1 MTSPPDVLRVSYSSA
16 TRFRSC
22 PRAWQFSAIEKLGPL
37 ESDPSLIDRDAGTWW
52 HALRAADSIR
62 RGIGS
67 GTLCYLPDTL
77 STPDGFPDYETSVG
91 SHAEEVIEHSWGWW
105 NRLTS
110 EAREAWLDRFHEP
123 FPEYL
128 GNLWDRYLDRWGDS
142 LLNERPL
149 AVELPF
155 TKRLSDDV
163 ELVGFVDEVFFDESK
178 NLTVARDLKT
188 HRTLKDSYAENDLMD
203 SQNHLYAWAIASI
216 VAKWGYTLNATG
228 YDRVRMNPPKK
239 PQLTKTGTLAKSVT
253 DFDASTYEEFV
264 GEGISWGEEGDFFK
278 TGARAGEAKFGIYR
292 LESKV
297 LENLRTPDALSQWH
311 QRTLAPLNRNVIR
324 AHANS
329 LTSTADRMFTTR
341 TALEAGEAEAPRNL
355 TRLGCSWCDFQK
367 LCRAMIFGGPD
378 GDYPLEDFGL
388 QKREK
393 RTQLESRKA
402 V

>member
-52 HALRAADSIR
+52 HALRAADSIE
-62 RGIGS
+62 RGRDLGS
-67 GTLCYLPDTL
+67 LKFAPEQIQTPAGNI
-77 STPDGFPDYETSVG
+77 STDGISPETILQSCQRWEETSLT
-91 SHAEEVIEHSWGWW
+91 ADRKEVWI
-105 NRLTS
+105 
-110 EAREAWLDRFHEP
+110 DRFQFGFTAHLLSLDAR
-123 FPEYL
+123 YRAR
-128 GNLWDRYLDRWGDS
+128 WDDERA
-142 LLNERPL
+142 NERPL

-155 TKRLSDDV
+155 TRRLSDEV

-188 HRTLKDSYAENDLMD
+188 HRTLKDRYAENDLMD
-203 SQNHLYAWAIASI
+203 SQNHLYAWAIAHTI
-216 VAKWGYTLNATG
+216 AKWGYTLNATG
-228 YDRVRMNPPKK
+228 YDRVRMNPPKQ

-253 DFDASTYEEFV
+253 DFDASTYEAFV
-264 GEGISWGEEGDFFK
+264 GEGISWGDEGDFFK

-324 AHANS
+324 AHVHS
-329 LTSTADRMFTTR
+329 LTSTADRMLTTR

-388 QKREK
+388 QKRDK
-393 RTQLESRKA
+393 RTQLESRK
-402 V
+402 VL